1 VQQGRAGG
9 GGRRGLTW
17 APLGWLVVSWCL
29 LTGPVQAASLV
40 DLDIAPQALT
50 TALEQF
56 SRATG
61 MAVLVD
67 HQLSSQRQTLGVQGR
82 FTPADGLRVLLS
94 GTGLAAHYARAD
106 AFTLQPVQVRDVA
119 LPAGVTPG
127 LSDSNYAAAIQTV
140 IQRNLCRSP
149 LTQPGSF
156 RAVLQIWIGRDGVVQ
171 HSRLVSSTGDLLRD
185 KALVNSLQNLRIDR
199 PAPSSLR
206 QPVTLLLL
214 PDSSG
219 RSMECTAGE
228 GVSGR

>member
-1 VQQGRAGG
+1 MQQGITG
-9 GGRRGLTW
+9 GGRRRRL
-17 APLGWLVVSWCL
+17 ARALLGWLVAAWLFPAGSIQA
-29 LTGPVQAASLV
+29 TGLV
-40 DLDIAPQALT
+40 DLDIAPQELS

-67 HQLSSQRQTLGVQGR
+67 HALSSRRHTLGVQGL
-82 FTPADGLRVLLS
+82 FTPAQGLNVLLS

-106 AFTLQPVQVRDVA
+106 AFTLQPVQVREVP
-119 LPAGVTPG
+119 LPPGATAGLG
-127 LSDSNYAAAIQTV
+127 DSNYAAAIQAV
-140 IQRNLCRSP
+140 IQRNLCHSS
-149 LTQPGSF
+149 LTRPGSF
-156 RAVLQIWIGRDGVVQ
+156 RAVLQVWIGRDGVVQ
-171 HSRLVSSTGDLLRD
+171 HSRLVSSTGDVLRD

-219 RSMECTAGE
+219 KSMECTAGE
-228 GVSGR
+228 EVPGQ